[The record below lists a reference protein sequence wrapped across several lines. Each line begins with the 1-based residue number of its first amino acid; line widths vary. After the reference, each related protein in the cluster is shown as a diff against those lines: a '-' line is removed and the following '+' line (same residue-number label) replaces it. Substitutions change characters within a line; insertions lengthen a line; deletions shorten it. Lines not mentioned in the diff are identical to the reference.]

1 MSSPPSPSPLSRL
14 ILDLRGQRFH
24 LERDTLMTLPESVL
38 LCLFPNGLVLSRQ
51 QGRYESDD
59 EGEGAEAEDEE
70 DVYLVDVS
78 CSGCSVRTRRTRMG
92 SSDGGAGAGSR
103 QMVAEARCASIRVQ
117 TVHAGCRLC
126 ADVGAVVGR
135 LG

>member
-78 CSGCSVRTRRTRMG
+78 GSGCGVCARR
-92 SSDGGAGAGSR
+92 
-103 QMVAEARCASIRVQ
+103 ARA
-117 TVHAGCRLC
+117 
-126 ADVGAVVGR
+126 
-135 LG
+135 